1 MSAVTAA
8 AVISLGAL
16 LGAAAPPQ
24 APKPARVAPAAPGAP
39 PQPAAPAEAA
49 GPQRAVFLFNLS
61 DFHGDVKGG
70 FLRLAYDRPRDE
82 VYVWGGPDVLVFGDT
97 GMEIYRFGEAQ
108 GAGNVRALA
117 PLAGGDLVAAI
128 SGEDGTRVVRCNY
141 RGEVTGAIPF
151 SGFPAGVAPGT
162 DEIRAVGG
170 RLYFM
175 DLRALRLVA
184 TDEQGHYLFHRDLA
198 KAVFRDVGPDADP
211 SSTQDNDIT
220 GFDVDH
226 QGNVLLTIATQ
237 FRALVVSPELQA
249 RAFGGKGSRAGKFNI
264 AGAVARD
271 EAGNTYVAD
280 TLRSVIMVFSPDL
293 RFLFEFGGR
302 GVRPGR
308 LNLPFGLVVGNG
320 KVFVSQGANRP
331 ISVFKIE

>member
-1 MSAVTAA
+1 MSVVTAA
-8 AVISLGAL
+8 AVIALGAL

-24 APKPARVAPAAPGAP
+24 APKAAPVAPAAPAAP
-39 PQPAAPAEAA
+39 PQPAAPAQAA

-82 VYVWGGPDVLVFGDT
+82 VYVWGGPDVRVFGDT

-108 GAGNVRALA
+108 GVVNVHALA

-128 SGEDGTRVVRCNY
+128 SGEDGVRAVRCNY

-151 SGFPAGVAPGT
+151 TGFPAGVSPGM

-184 TDEQGHYLFHRDLA
+184 TDEQGRYLFHRDLA

-226 QGNVLLTIATQ
+226 QGNVLLTVATQ
-237 FRALVVSPELQA
+237 FRALVISPELEA
-249 RAFGGKGSRAGKFNI
+249 RTFGGKGSRAGKFNI
-264 AGAVARD
+264 AGAIARD
-271 EAGNTYVAD
+271 EAGNYYVAD

-320 KVFVSQGANRP
+320 KVFVSQGANRGVA
-331 ISVFKIE
+331 VFKIE